1 MSPEKKTQP
10 RKKQAAGKTTGT
22 GSASRTTPRA
32 GAAKTARRT
41 VRRKVYGERH
51 IIGFLFTVC
60 LLVTLVLATLLGGMV
75 ALKIPDIRSVS
86 HYRPLQTSTI
96 VDRHGTV
103 IERIFQE
110 NRTVVPM
117 AQMPKL
123 LPKAFVAAEDGRF
136 FEHPGLDL
144 FSVLRAALINI
155 KRGSRAHGGS
165 TITQQV
171 ARSLLLTR
179 EKTYLRKFK
188 EAVLAWRID
197 SLLSKEDILYI
208 YLNQIYLGGGA
219 HGVEAASQ
227 TYFDKHV
234 QELTV
239 GEMAV
244 LAGLPQAP
252 SRYSPLKHPRRAIK
266 RQRYVLN
273 RMVADGY
280 IDRQTARGAFEQGL
294 DLRQKTARRR
304 FDAGYYTEIVKK
316 KAHRLVDPS
325 FFRSG
330 ITIHTNIDTRMQA
343 AAVKAVRSGVAASLG
358 RRAAKGQTKIA
369 APQGA
374 FVALEACSGKVR
386 AVVGGTD
393 YSRTQYDRAT
403 MARRPA
409 GSAFK
414 PIVFSAALENG
425 WRPGSKI
432 LDAPL
437 SIAGHDNKPWR
448 PKNYSGRYHGE
459 VSLTEA
465 LTHSYNTAAVRLLK
479 KVGLDPVHRLS
490 AGMGIRSEMPGDLSL
505 ALGSVDVSLIELTAA
520 YSAFT
525 CGGVYSPPRFIETIE
540 QSDGAVLFSNGRKRK
555 RVLSQK
561 TAKDMQGMLEKVITT
576 GTGRHAGG
584 LGGRSGGKT
593 GTSDNNRDAWFLGFH
608 DDTVAGAWVGYDQ
621 NETLGDHENG
631 GRTAAPIWRNYM
643 RNTASYR

>member
-10 RKKQAAGKTTGT
+10 RKKQAAGKTNGKSTP
-22 GSASRTTPRA
+22 SRTTSPA
-32 GAAKTARRT
+32 GAAKTPRRT
-41 VRRKVYGERH
+41 VRRKVYNERH
-51 IIGFLFTVC
+51 IIGFLFSVC
-60 LLVTLVLATLLGGMV
+60 LLLTLVLATLLGGMV

-86 HYRPLQTSTI
+86 QYRPLQTSTI
-96 VDRHGTV
+96 VDRHDTV
-103 IERIFQE
+103 IEKIFEE
-110 NRTVVPM
+110 NRTVVSM

-144 FSVLRAALINI
+144 FSVLRAAFINI

-197 SLLSKEDILYI
+197 SLLSKEDILFI

-219 HGVEAASQ
+219 HGVEAAAQ

-252 SRYSPLKHPRRAIK
+252 SRYSPLKHPKRAIK

-280 IDRQTARGAFEQGL
+280 IDRRTARSAFERGL
-294 DLRQKTARRR
+294 ELRKKTVRRR

-316 KAHRLVDPS
+316 KVRKLVDPS
-325 FFRSG
+325 LLRSG
-330 ITIHTNIDTRMQA
+330 ITIHTTLDTRMQA
-343 AAVKAVRSGVAASLG
+343 AAVKAVRAGVAASLG
-358 RRAAKGQTKIA
+358 RRAAKEKTKMLP
-369 APQGA
+369 PQGA

-409 GSAFK
+409 GSAYK

-437 SIAGHDNKPWR
+437 SITGHDNKPWR

-459 VSLTEA
+459 VSLVEA
-465 LTHSYNTAAVRLLK
+465 LTYSYNTAAVRLLQ
-479 KVGLDPVHRLS
+479 KVGLDAVQRLS
-490 AGMGIRSEMPGDLSL
+490 SGMGIRSEMPGDLSL
-505 ALGSVDVSLIELTAA
+505 ALGSIDVSLVELTAA

-525 CGGVYSPPRFIETIE
+525 CGGVYSPPRFIEKIE
-540 QSDGAVLFSNGRKRK
+540 QSNGTVLYSNRDERK
-555 RVLSQK
+555 RVLSRT
-561 TAKDMQGMLEKVITT
+561 TAKDMREMLEKVITA
-576 GTGRHAGG
+576 GTGSLAGG
-584 LGGRSGGKT
+584 LEGRSGGKT

-621 NETLGDHENG
+621 NETLGTQENG
-631 GRTAAPIWRNYM
+631 GRTAAPIWRDFM
-643 RNTASYR
+643 QNTTSHR